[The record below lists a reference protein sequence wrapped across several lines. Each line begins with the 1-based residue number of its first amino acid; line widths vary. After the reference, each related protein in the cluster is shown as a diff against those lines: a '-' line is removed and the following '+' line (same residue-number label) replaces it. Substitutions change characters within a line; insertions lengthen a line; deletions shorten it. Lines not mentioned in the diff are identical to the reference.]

1 MIKIIYQDK
10 EIGVEDQNIGTISY
24 EITLNEDITGYDV
37 IDAIV
42 KVMRVAEFHPDTID
56 RALRAALGI
65 PEEEIEKI
73 EE

>member
-10 EIGVEDQNIGTISY
+10 EIGVEDQNIGTINY

-65 PEEEIEKI
+65 PEEEIGKI

>member
-10 EIGVEDQNIGTISY
+10 EIGVEDQNIGTINY

-42 KVMRVAEFHPDTID
+42 KVMKVAEFHPDTID
-56 RALRAALGI
+56 RALKAALGI

>member
-10 EIGVEDQNIGTISY
+10 EIGVEDQNIGTINY

>member
-10 EIGVEDQNIGTISY
+10 EIGVEDQNIGTINY

-37 IDAIV
+37 IDAII
-42 KVMRVAEFHPDTID
+42 KVMRIAEFHPDTID
-56 RALRAALGI
+56 RALKAALGI

-73 EE
+73 ED

>member
-10 EIGVEDQNIGTISY
+10 EIGVEDQNIGTINY

-56 RALRAALGI
+56 RALKAALGI

-73 EE
+73 ED

>member
-10 EIGVEDQNIGTISY
+10 EIGVEDQNIGTINY

-65 PEEEIEKI
+65 PEEKIEKI